1 MTSTNRRWAPGLAP
15 VCLCLFSTIPTIA
28 SANSL
33 TDNHRFRLGVTDQE
47 IDIEGHASR
56 DPQRPI
62 DIEFD
67 EVLGLEDSS
76 ESIFLSYRWRF
87 AERWSLYALYSNFE
101 ATGSKLAVKD
111 FVWDDQDIS
120 AGVLLDTEFGLDTYL
135 LEATFSFVRDERKEF
150 GIGFGLHAFDIKTVI
165 EIDLGINEERREA
178 VRTNAELLAPLP
190 NLIAFGA
197 FMINPRWE
205 ISGSAG
211 WLSLDYGDYSGDY
224 FFAEL
229 TTEYRITEKFGIG
242 AKYQM
247 AEIDVGYQS
256 GKKDTAF
263 DIDFYGPSIFLTYGF

>member
-1 MTSTNRRWAPGLAP
+1 MTPSNRRLSPGFAPI
-15 VCLCLFSTIPTIA
+15 CLCLLIAIPGIA
-28 SANSL
+28 TANSL
-33 TDNHRFRLGVTDQE
+33 TDTHRFRLGVTDQE

-56 DPQRPI
+56 KPRPPV

-76 ESIFLSYRWRF
+76 DSIYLSYRWRF

-135 LEATFSFVRDERKEF
+135 VEATYSFVRDERKEF
-150 GIGFGLHAFDIKTVI
+150 GLGLGLHAFDIETVI
-165 EIDLGINEERREA
+165 EIDLGVNEERREA

-190 NLIAFGA
+190 NLIVFGG

-211 WLSLDYGDYSGDY
+211 WLSLNYEDYSGDY
-224 FFAEL
+224 FFGEV
-229 TTEYRITEKFGIG
+229 TTEYRITDKFGIG

-247 AEIDVGYQS
+247 AEIDVSYQS